1 MVDAEISDLRKQCV
15 ASLYS
20 CAENVGLFLDG
31 QEMETEFLKLKSC
44 IDEYCMMEARQ
55 DVANQALE
63 KAKNETESSN
73 IESLQNRFELHLTSL
88 TQRHADNN
96 LHPYMVELNKK
107 IEMGCQRATQNL
119 DDSDL
124 AITETQDRYI
134 DPITKRP
141 VTDPVQNSVCGHVYD
156 KESIMKL
163 INTRKKVICP
173 VAGCASRQAVCADQL
188 VPARPAHA
196 PLHHSTPLA
205 PSHRYHQTSSHN

>member
-1 MVDAEISDLRKQCV
+1 MVDAELSDLRKQCV

-44 IDEYCMMEARQ
+44 IDEYCTMEARQ

-63 KAKNETESSN
+63 KAKNEIESN
-73 IESLQNRFELHLTSL
+73 IEPLQDRFEFHLSSMA
-88 TQRHADNN
+88 QRDTDNN
-96 LHPYMVELNKK
+96 QHPYMIELNKK
-107 IEMGCQRATQNL
+107 VEMGCQRATQNL

-141 VTDPVQNSVCGHVYD
+141 VTDPVQNSVCGHIYD
-156 KESIMKL
+156 RGSIMKL

-173 VAGCASRQAVCADQL
+173 VAGCGSRQPL
-188 VPARPAHA
+188 RAHQ
-196 PLHHSTPLA
+196 LA
-205 PSHRYHQTSSHN
+205 PAPPAPHHHHH